1 MQIVWPAYAFLVQ
14 FGPTILYPFFKFDL
28 LQISKEIPKQDLDM
42 LNKWSTERVVKGWLN
57 MGH

>member
-14 FGPTILYPFFKFDL
+14 FGPIIYPFFKFDL